1 MSTARTC
8 GATSWPCCRPTR
20 TRSAAALRA
29 ALQTRLGVDVAV
41 VVTDTM
47 GRCWRVGQTDAAIG
61 SAGLTVLHRYGGA
74 VDVEGN
80 ELHVTEVALADELAA
95 AADLV
100 KGKLGGVP
108 VAVVR
113 GTAPVDDGSAARDLI
128 RPLDDDLFFLGTEEA
143 LATGRR
149 RPCCCAAASATSP
162 TPPWIPPR
170 CAGPSA
176 WP

>member
-1 MSTARTC
+1 MSR
-8 GATSWPCCRPTR
+8 GTSCTSP
-20 TRSAAALRA
+20 RS
-29 ALQTRLGVDVAV
+29 
-41 VVTDTM
+41 
-47 GRCWRVGQTDAAIG
+47 
-61 SAGLTVLHRYGGA
+61 
-74 VDVEGN
+74 
-80 ELHVTEVALADELAA
+80 ALADELAA
-95 AADLV
+95 RRISS

-113 GTAPVDDGSAARDLI
+113 GTAPVDDGSVARDLI
-128 RPLDDDLFFLGTEEA
+128 RSLDDDLFFLGTEEA

-149 RPCCCAAASATSP
+149 EAVLLRAASATSP